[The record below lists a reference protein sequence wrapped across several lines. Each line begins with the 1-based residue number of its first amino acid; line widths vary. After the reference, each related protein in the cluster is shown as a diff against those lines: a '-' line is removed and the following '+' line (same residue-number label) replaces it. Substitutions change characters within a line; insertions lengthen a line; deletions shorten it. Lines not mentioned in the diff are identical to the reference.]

1 MGKSITFMTNYSA
14 LQGGKINIRVG
25 NYILTKIMAGRFTMD
40 LDAYEPKKGSP
51 EETQKD
57 EMYDDICKLARKDCY
72 LSKWSK
78 ILDGNVD
85 VVAFATDKAE
95 IRTNNMEKYAA
106 KVDFMKKYMVR
117 FNFKGQLCKINLG
130 YTKGNL
136 LKLTIFS
143 PFFQQFPSKGKYAT
157 REEMEVMLHT
167 YDKEN
172 KDYGSASEAIKLGG
186 EFMNEIKKQAGNLI
200 EANESFIKKI
210 KGGYITTDEKQMY
223 ACCPSS
229 LEYLVREGL
238 ESGYIKYEI
247 DKDREIISG
256 DGKTVKYDGNIMIFY
271 PTKTVMANNFGILVD
286 NMKQV
291 NEYVN
296 SPLVYLG
303 EINKELE
310 WLKDA
315 QVEDIQEYYKG

>member
-1 MGKSITFMTNYSA
+1 
-14 LQGGKINIRVG
+14 
-25 NYILTKIMAGRFTMD
+25 
-40 LDAYEPKKGSP
+40 
-51 EETQKD
+51 
-57 EMYDDICKLARKDCY
+57 
-72 LSKWSK
+72 
-78 ILDGNVD
+78 
-85 VVAFATDKAE
+85 
-95 IRTNNMEKYAA
+95 
-106 KVDFMKKYMVR
+106 
-117 FNFKGQLCKINLG
+117 
-130 YTKGNL
+130 
-136 LKLTIFS
+136 
-143 PFFQQFPSKGKYAT
+143 
-157 REEMEVMLHT
+157 
-167 YDKEN
+167 
-172 KDYGSASEAIKLGG
+172 
-186 EFMNEIKKQAGNLI
+186 MNEIKKQAGNLI

-286 NMKQV
+286 HMKQV
-291 NEYVN
+291 KEYVN